1 MEKPIDLISRFCAA
15 WGNDLGAED
24 LAAFFTDDAVYH
36 NIPLEPVTGR
46 ENIADNIASFIRPG
60 PPGIERIEFRV
71 INIAA
76 NGPVVMTERV
86 DVFTLAGKTFD
97 LQGMGPSRSTTA
109 RSKPGGTTS
118 TRASSTTKPV
128 RLSSFRVSQYARREM
143 TRRTVGPRRSDS
155 PRTYVRSTRIIGG
168 LSVLVFAGAVVWD
181 FVNDGFWSRHALFTS
196 LVASLIVVAVTVAVL
211 NEVLE
216 RRQRQRWSV
225 LAQYALFEFVHTA
238 RLVWTGLLELAD
250 LAPDG
255 GLDDGALATGSK
267 AVLDTPRL
275 AAAVDEMLAN
285 ADRREQLHRL
295 IVRLRAHGQEVLGR
309 WADVMVNSG
318 TYAEIVDRHVELYS
332 RLYWWGSVLDES
344 DPLEEHLDRPR
355 LSRLSPATQASGPVE
370 DEWLRDNLVAIAQLA
385 ESLDRSSFELAMR
398 IVPPEWWAAQLPDR
412 PSTAENHGT

>member
-1 MEKPIDLISRFCAA
+1 M
-15 WGNDLGAED
+15 
-24 LAAFFTDDAVYH
+24 
-36 NIPLEPVTGR
+36 
-46 ENIADNIASFIRPG
+46 
-60 PPGIERIEFRV
+60 
-71 INIAA
+71 
-76 NGPVVMTERV
+76 
-86 DVFTLAGKTFD
+86 
-97 LQGMGPSRSTTA
+97 
-109 RSKPGGTTS
+109 
-118 TRASSTTKPV
+118 
-128 RLSSFRVSQYARREM
+128 ARR
-143 TRRTVGPRRSDS
+143 RVGPRRSDS
-155 PRTYVRSTRIIGG
+155 PRAYVLTTRIIGG
-168 LSVLVFAGAVVWD
+168 LSVLVLAGAVVWD
-181 FVNDGFWSRHALFTS
+181 FVDDGFWVRHTLFTG

-238 RLVWTGLLELAD
+238 RLVWTGLLELAG

-255 GLDDGALATGSK
+255 ALDDRALATGST

-344 DPLEEHLDRPR
+344 DPLEEHLNRPK
-355 LSRLSPATQASGPVE
+355 LSRLSPATQASGPIE

-385 ESLDRSSFELAMR
+385 ESLDRSSFDLAMR